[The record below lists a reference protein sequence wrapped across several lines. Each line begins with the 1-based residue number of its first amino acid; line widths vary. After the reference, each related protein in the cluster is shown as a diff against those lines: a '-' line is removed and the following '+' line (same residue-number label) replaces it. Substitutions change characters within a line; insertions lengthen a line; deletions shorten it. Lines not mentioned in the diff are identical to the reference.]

1 MKPKQKSKAD
11 RLAAYSELASKPGF
25 LLLFPR
31 AHRAF
36 LEGKRTRIGSTMVIY
51 FVLIPFI
58 GFAVILMSA
67 VPSLPRSSD
76 SIWGW
81 LVFNCALPLLLLI
94 PIIMLLDK
102 DRINERLSLEGWIV
116 PGEIIQARHAVYRG
130 SDGKTYTLTLK
141 YAFSDTNGNR
151 IVIDYLLLSSRW
163 DRRSF
168 RMAKA
173 GCVLAV
179 LYVDKDLHR
188 IM

>member
-1 MKPKQKSKAD
+1 MKPKQKSQAD

-36 LEGKRTRIGSTMVIY
+36 LEGKRTRIGSTWIIY
-51 FVLIPFI
+51 FVLIPVI
-58 GFAVILMSA
+58 GFAVILLSA
-67 VPSLPRSSD
+67 APSRPVSSD
-76 SIWGW
+76 TIWWW
-81 LVFNCALPLLLLI
+81 LFYNCALPLFLLI

-116 PGEIIQARHAVYRG
+116 PGEIIEARHEIYQDR
-130 SDGKTYTLTLK
+130 DGKSYTLKLK
-141 YAFSDTNGNR
+141 YAFADTNGKR
-151 IVIDYLLLSSRW
+151 IVVDRLLLSSRW
-163 DRRSF
+163 DRHSF
-168 RMAKA
+168 RIAKS